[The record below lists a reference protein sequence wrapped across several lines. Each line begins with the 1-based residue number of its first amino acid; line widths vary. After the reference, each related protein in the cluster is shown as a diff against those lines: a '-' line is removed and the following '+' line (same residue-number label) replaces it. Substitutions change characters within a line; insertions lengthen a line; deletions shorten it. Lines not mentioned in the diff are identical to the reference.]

1 MLKCAYRMKIVYM
14 NVEFVNIVNAN
25 TVPSGTVRDGI
36 RVRQSG
42 IAKVLWRKLD
52 REVPASSI
60 VLGGVNIYK
69 D

>member
-1 MLKCAYRMKIVYM
+1 M
-14 NVEFVNIVNAN
+14 NIEFVNTVNAYSI
-25 TVPSGTVRDGI
+25 PSGTVRDGI

-42 IAKVLWRKLD
+42 IAKVLWRKID
-52 REVPASSI
+52 REVPASTI